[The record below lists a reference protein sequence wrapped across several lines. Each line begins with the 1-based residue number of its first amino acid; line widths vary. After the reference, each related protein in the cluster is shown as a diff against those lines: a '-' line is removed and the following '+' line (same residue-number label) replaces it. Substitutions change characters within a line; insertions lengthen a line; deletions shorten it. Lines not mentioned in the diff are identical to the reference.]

1 MPGAADDVGIGSV
14 AGSFDV
20 MTVREGKLRAVTRPR
35 KYNPEQRRR
44 ELCDAALELLA
55 NDGARGLSH
64 PKVDRHAGMPTGT
77 TSAYYRTRKAL
88 LIGAARRMSDLDE
101 ADLSRMIELTDN
113 DDQRFSGT
121 LGLATMV
128 VLSGQSPW
136 IIRTKARH
144 ELVALAG
151 RDPDL
156 ARTINNVAERF
167 EALQRALITQW
178 QPADTDPDS
187 ALIDDQVFAV
197 SRFITGVMYDFV
209 RGGENTR
216 DVEHLDSTI
225 QAILQGVRD
234 CYQRKKPQ

>member
-1 MPGAADDVGIGSV
+1 
-14 AGSFDV
+14 
-20 MTVREGKLRAVTRPR
+20 
-35 KYNPEQRRR
+35 
-44 ELCDAALELLA
+44 LLA

-64 PKVDRHAGMPTGT
+64 PKVDRHAGMPAGT

-101 ADLSRMIELTDN
+101 ADLSRMTELTDN

-167 EALQRALITQW
+167 EDLQRALITQW

-187 ALIDDQVFAV
+187 ALVDDQVFAV
-197 SRFITGVMYDFV
+197 SRFITGVMHDFV

-216 DVEHLDSTI
+216 DVENLDSTI
-225 QAILQGVRD
+225 QAILQGVRGS
-234 CYQRKKPQ
+234 YQRKKLQ